1 MHPCVHYYRI
11 FLFVK
16 NLGICRFVTFV
27 IIGNR
32 LLQAFGVI
40 ALSYYSWTVMVYK
53 TKKIENLVRQFFLFI
68 IGGLIIL
75 EMIFALPPAMN
86 LQGSDHLRKYFT

>member
-1 MHPCVHYYRI
+1 
-11 FLFVK
+11 
-16 NLGICRFVTFV
+16 
-27 IIGNR
+27 
-32 LLQAFGVI
+32 
-40 ALSYYSWTVMVYK
+40 MVYK

-86 LQGSDHLRKYFT
+86 LQGSDHLRKYFTWIFCKDSKEGSNE